1 MNIFK
6 DFLKNHCLIQRKLYV
21 YLLLKS
27 VAKNDIL
34 LACPDWKLANTCQ
47 EKDDTYLGFDGHK
60 HFRIF
65 VYLFCML

>member
-1 MNIFK
+1 M
-6 DFLKNHCLIQRKLYV
+6 

-34 LACPDWKLANTCQ
+34 LACLDWKLANTCQ